1 MKKWISVILCICLLV
16 TGCSKGKKEDPVN
29 EKDQVNEVNEV
40 TDNSSGEHLD
50 TDTQDDI
57 SDKSNIVVDNKEDD
71 DLIIPDEPKAL
82 KLNNEWAA
90 VTLTGVSQPDFI
102 LPTFEAK
109 VDPYVIKKDLS
120 NIENIQYF
128 TGFTTEQKNM
138 LSKNGFV
145 VLPSTNT
152 RMSYIYDLNEYL
164 KVPNFITADSVLHL
178 YHQFFDK
185 SLLHIESDYLYNYMD
200 ILTDQMLDKSIRL
213 LDILEDEKM
222 KDLQEKNIVYFLVAR
237 MLMLDSRDIDA
248 EIKEELINIAKEEFD
263 LIESAENFIESPL
276 FGFDLDYSQFTVRGH
291 YTRSE
296 ELGRF
301 FKAMMWFGTA
311 PLPFCDRDDNLIYEN
326 VLQSL
331 LMSYT
336 TFLDSEFICDAEL
349 WNNIYQPTKQYVGAS
364 DDINVF
370 MMNGLRLEVFGETS
384 DPNIFDDEEYYDKL
398 AQAVK
403 NLPEP
408 KIQGKFLRDSDLIE
422 HPITTPTGKQF
433 RYMGQRYIMDS
444 YITQELMMPILR
456 PLPSALDV
464 MGVFGSKTAE
474 DLMINYY
481 KPQDKWP
488 EYIDV
493 YNSLK
498 EEVSEYGPDIWGENL
513 YNGWLW
519 AIKENLTEY
528 DKDSGMP
535 YFMTNEAWRAKSLN
549 ASIGSYT
556 ELKHDTVLYGKQGVA
571 EGGNGVIYINHY
583 HYVEPNV
590 YLYSKLLYLTEYT
603 MSVLRERNM
612 LESGLERG
620 ATYYKE
626 LLQFLIECSLKEL
639 RNEKLTE
646 EEYDRLLY
654 YGASMANI
662 IDNFLLAA
670 AGDYEAIDL
679 SDMLVTDIA
688 TNPGAYLSLATGF
701 FDYIYVV
708 IPVEGKLYLSR
719 GAVYSSYEF
728 TSDKRLTDEEWW
740 ALNGIIIERDEYVTY
755 PVYTEP
761 SENLPKQP
769 DWINTFKS
777 FENNVNVDKIDVEW
791 EWMGMD

>member
-16 TGCSKGKKEDPVN
+16 TGCSRGKKEKVIN
-29 EKDQVNEVNEV
+29 EEKDATNEEHVDSSVEDETVDKDEV
-40 TDNSSGEHLD
+40 DEAVKKN
-50 TDTQDDI
+50 DDI
-57 SDKSNIVVDNKEDD
+57 IIPYEPQALRLNKE
-71 DLIIPDEPKAL
+71 
-82 KLNNEWAA
+82 WAT

-102 LPTFEAK
+102 MPSFEAK
-109 VDPYVIKKDLS
+109 VDPYEIKKDLS

-128 TGFTTEQKNM
+128 TGFTKEQKEM
-138 LSKNGFV
+138 LSKNGFI

-164 KVPNFITADSVLHL
+164 KVPNFVTSDSVLHL

-213 LDILEDEKM
+213 LDILEDEDM
-222 KDLQEKNIVYFLVAR
+222 KALQEKNIIYFLVAR
-237 MLMLDSRDIDA
+237 MLMLDTKDIDV
-248 EIKEELINIAKEEFD
+248 EIKEELLKIAKDEFD
-263 LIESAENFIESPL
+263 LIEDAENFIKSPL
-276 FGFDLDYSQFTVRGH
+276 FDFDIDYSQFTVRGH

-311 PLPFCDRDDNLIYEN
+311 PLPFYDEDDNFIYEN

-349 WNNIYQPTKQYVGAS
+349 WNNIYQPTKQYVGDS

-398 AQAVK
+398 VQAVK
-403 NLPEP
+403 DLPEP
-408 KIQGKFLRDSDLIE
+408 KIQGKFSPYVAE
-422 HPITTPTGKQF
+422 PITTPTGKQF

-444 YITQELMMPILR
+444 YIMQELMMPILR

-464 MGVFGSKTAE
+464 MGVLGSQTAE
-474 DLMINYY
+474 DLMMNYY

-488 EYIDV
+488 EYVDV
-493 YNSLK
+493 YNALK
-498 EEVSEYGPDIWGENL
+498 EEVSEYDVDTWGENL

-519 AIKENLTEY
+519 SIKENLTEY

-549 ASIGSYT
+549 ASVGSYT
-556 ELKHDTVLYGKQGVA
+556 ELKHDTVLYGKQSVA
-571 EGGNGVIYINHY
+571 EGGNGVIYKEHY

-603 MSVLRERNM
+603 MSVLRERKM
-612 LESGLERG
+612 LESNLERG
-620 ATYYKE
+620 ATYYQE
-626 LLQFLIECSLKEL
+626 LLQFLIECSIKEL
-639 RNEKLTE
+639 RNEKLSE

-662 IDNFLLAA
+662 IDYFIFASA
-670 AGDYEAIDL
+670 DSYDSVDIT
-679 SDMLVTDIA
+679 DMLVTDIA
-688 TNPGAYLSLATGF
+688 TNPGAYLTLGTGF
-701 FDYIYVV
+701 FDHIYVV

-728 TSDKRLTDEEWW
+728 ISDKRLTDEEWW
-740 ALNGIIIERDEYVTY
+740 ALNGITIDEDEYVTF

-761 SENLPKQP
+761 SEYLPAQP
-769 DWINTFKS
+769 DWVKTFKS
-777 FENNVNVDKIDVEW
+777 KVNNVNVDKIDVEW
-791 EWMGMD
+791 EWMD

>member
-1 MKKWISVILCICLLV
+1 LLV
-16 TGCSKGKKEDPVN
+16 TGCSKGKKEEPVN
-29 EKDQVNEVNEV
+29 QVPDVGNEQSEGFDSEDEAGGKDAIDEI
-40 TDNSSGEHLD
+40 D
-50 TDTQDDI
+50 
-57 SDKSNIVVDNKEDD
+57 KEDD
-71 DLIIPDEPKAL
+71 IIIPDEPKAL
-82 KLNNEWAA
+82 RLNNEWAA

-102 LPTFEAK
+102 MPSFEAK
-109 VDPYVIKKDLS
+109 VDPYTIKRDLS

-128 TGFTTEQKNM
+128 NGFTDEQKNM

-164 KVPNFITADSVLHL
+164 KVPNFVTSDSVLHL

-213 LDILEDEKM
+213 IDILDDEDM
-222 KDLQEKNIVYFLVAR
+222 KALQENNIIYFLVAR
-237 MLMLDSRDIDA
+237 MLMLDSKDIDV
-248 EIKEELINIAKEEFD
+248 EIREELLNIAVEEFD
-263 LIESAENFIESPL
+263 LIEAAENFTESPL
-276 FGFDLDYSQFTVRGH
+276 FGFDMDYSQFTVRGH

-301 FKAMMWFGTA
+301 FKALMWFGTA
-311 PLPFCDRDDNLIYEN
+311 PLPFYDQDENYIYEN

-349 WNNIYQPTKQYVGAS
+349 WNNIYQPTKQYVGDS

-370 MMNGLRLEVFGETS
+370 MMNGLRLEVFGEIS
-384 DPNIFDDEEYYDKL
+384 DPNIFNDEEYYDRL

-403 NLPEP
+403 DLPEP
-408 KIQGKFLRDSDLIE
+408 KIQGKFSPNVAE
-422 HPITTPTGKQF
+422 PITTPTGKQF

-444 YITQELMMPILR
+444 YIMQELMMPILR

-464 MGVFGSKTAE
+464 MGVLGSKTAE
-474 DLMINYY
+474 DLMMNDY
-481 KPQDKWP
+481 KPQDNWP
-488 EYIDV
+488 DYVDTF
-493 YNSLK
+493 YSLK
-498 EEVSEYGPDIWGENL
+498 EDVSEYDVDTWGENL

-519 AIKENLTEY
+519 SIKENLTEY
-528 DKDSGMP
+528 DENSGMP
-535 YFMTNEAWRAKSLN
+535 IFMTNEAWKAKSLN
-549 ASIGSYT
+549 ASVASYT

-571 EGGNGVIYINHY
+571 EGGNGVIYKNHY

-612 LESGLERG
+612 LENNLEQG
-620 ATYYKE
+620 ATYYQE
-626 LLQFLIECSLKEL
+626 LLQFLIECSIKEL
-639 RNEKLTE
+639 RNEKLSND
-646 EEYDRLLY
+646 EYDRLLY

-662 IDNFLLAA
+662 SDNFLLAVA
-670 AGDYEAIDL
+670 KDYETTDIA
-679 SDMLVTDIA
+679 DMLVTDVA
-688 TNPGAYLSLATGF
+688 TNPGAYLSLGTGF
-701 FDYIYVV
+701 FDHIYVV
-708 IPVEGKLYLSR
+708 VPMDGKLYLSR

-728 TSDKRLTDEEWW
+728 ISNKRLTDEEWW
-740 ALNGIIIERDEYVTY
+740 ALNGITINEDEYVSY
-755 PVYTEP
+755 PEYTEP
-761 SENLPKQP
+761 SEDLPAQP
-769 DWINTFKS
+769 NWVNRFKS
-777 FENNVNVDKIDVEW
+777 YENNLTVDKIDVEW
-791 EWMGMD
+791 EWAD

>member
-1 MKKWISVILCICLLV
+1 MKKLISVILCICLLA
-16 TGCSKGKKEDPVN
+16 TGCSKGKEEDHN
-29 EKDQVNEVNEV
+29 DE
-40 TDNSSGEHLD
+40 SSGTAIDEH
-50 TDTQDDI
+50 QE
-57 SDKSNIVVDNKEDD
+57 SQEDD
-71 DLIIPDEPKAL
+71 DKVSKGDKTSKDDIDDKTSKDDDKPSNDDVIISDDPMLL
-82 KLNNEWAA
+82 KLNDEWAA

-102 LPTFEAK
+102 MPDFEAK
-109 VDPYVIKKDLS
+109 VDPYVIERDLS

-128 TGFTTEQKNM
+128 TGFTNEQKKM

-152 RMSYIYDLNEYL
+152 RMSYIYDNNEYL
-164 KVPNFITADSVLHL
+164 KVPNFITSDSVLHL

-185 SLLHIESDYLYNYMD
+185 SLVHIEADYLYNYMD

-213 LDILEDEKM
+213 LDILEDESM
-222 KDLQEKNIVYFLVAR
+222 KALQEKNIIYFLVAR
-237 MLMLDSRDIDA
+237 MLMLDTADIDLK
-248 EIKEELINIAKEEFD
+248 IGEELLDIAKEELR
-263 LIESAENFIESPL
+263 LIEAAEGFIKSPL
-276 FGFDLDYSQFTVRGH
+276 FDNDLDYSQFTVRGH

-311 PLPFCDRDDNLIYEN
+311 PLPFYDKDENYIYEN

-370 MMNGLRLEVFGETS
+370 MMNGLRLEVFGEID
-384 DPNIFDDEEYYDKL
+384 DPNIFDNEEFYDKL

-408 KIQGKFLRDSDLIE
+408 KIQGKFSSYVAD
-422 HPITTPTGKQF
+422 PITTPTGKQF
-433 RYMGQRYIMDS
+433 RYMGQRFIMDS
-444 YITQELMMPILR
+444 FVMQELMIPILR

-464 MGVFGSKTAE
+464 MGVLGSETAE
-474 DLMINYY
+474 DLMMNYY

-488 EYIDV
+488 DYVDTF
-493 YNSLK
+493 YTLK
-498 EEVSEYGPDIWGENL
+498 EEVSEYDVDTWGENL

-519 AIKENLTEY
+519 TIKENLNEY
-528 DKDSGMP
+528 DENSGMP
-535 YFMTNEAWRAKSLN
+535 IFMTNEAWRAKSLN
-549 ASIGSYT
+549 TSVGSYT
-556 ELKHDTVLYGKQGVA
+556 ELKHDTVLYGKQSAA
-571 EGGNGVIYINHY
+571 EGGNGVIYKEHY

-612 LESGLERG
+612 LESNLERG
-620 ATYYKE
+620 ATYYQE
-626 LLQFLIECSLKEL
+626 LLQLLIVCSIKEL
-639 RNEKLTE
+639 RNEKLSV
-646 EEYDRLLY
+646 EEYDKLLY
-654 YGASMANI
+654 YGASMENI
-662 IDNFLLAA
+662 YDYFIFAA
-670 AGDYEAIDL
+670 AQDHESIDIT
-679 SDMLVTDIA
+679 DMLVTDIS
-688 TNPGAYLSLATGF
+688 TNPGAYLSLGTGF

-719 GAVYSSYEF
+719 GAVYSTYEF
-728 TSDKRLTDEEWW
+728 VSDKRLTDEEWW
-740 ALNGIIIERDEYVTY
+740 ELNGITINDNEYVTY
-755 PVYTEP
+755 PEYTEP
-761 SENLPKQP
+761 SEDLPNQP
-769 DWINTFKS
+769 DWIKTFKS

-791 EWMGMD
+791 EWAD